1 MEEDFKTPVIAIQ
14 FPITEHELHQIMKLL
29 SIEKMT
35 GHLDPEKNIYQNIC
49 MKVLEAVAK
58 QQIT

>member
-1 MEEDFKTPVIAIQ
+1 MEADFKSPVITIQ
-14 FPITEHELHQIMKLL
+14 IEVTEAELHQIMKLL

-58 QQIT
+58 QQII